1 MGGVAGTVDTAA
13 YEAWQ
18 RKLDARRKQAGKA
31 TVANPFVHYSVPCVR
46 LTALLTALHLPRVD
60 IMWLDVEG
68 ALGTL
73 SHAARLSLRREAYRA
88 AAKLGSSVSV
98 CVCVCVCTSARMG
111 TGRASTRALTCLRAL
126 VCTLTYRTC
135 AVRGTPHLSP
145 SPAPSPHTTPHHPLQ
160 ARS

>member
-31 TVANPFVHYSVPCVR
+31 SVTNPFVHYSVPCVR
-46 LTALLTALHLPRVD
+46 LTALLTALRLPRVD

-73 SHAARLSLRREAYRA
+73 SNAFARGEAQPQARGVHRA
-88 AAKLGSSVSV
+88 AAKLGSCVCV

-111 TGRASTRALTCLRAL
+111 MGRAST
-126 VCTLTYRTC
+126 
-135 AVRGTPHLSP
+135 
-145 SPAPSPHTTPHHPLQ
+145 
-160 ARS
+160 

>member
-31 TVANPFVHYSVPCVR
+31 SVANPFVHYSVPCVR
-46 LTALLTALHLPRVD
+46 LTALLTALRLPRVD

-73 SHAARLSLRREAYRA
+73 SNAF
-88 AAKLGSSVSV
+88 
-98 CVCVCVCTSARMG
+98 
-111 TGRASTRALTCLRAL
+111 
-126 VCTLTYRTC
+126 
-135 AVRGTPHLSP
+135 
-145 SPAPSPHTTPHHPLQ
+145 
-160 ARS
+160 